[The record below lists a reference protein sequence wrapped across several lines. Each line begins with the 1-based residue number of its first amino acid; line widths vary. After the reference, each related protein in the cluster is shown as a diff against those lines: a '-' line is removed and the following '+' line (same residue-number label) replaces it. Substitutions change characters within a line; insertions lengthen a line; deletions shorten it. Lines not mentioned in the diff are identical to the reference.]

1 MQKTVTHYPSREN
14 FQRSQDR
21 VVPLRWAVGYL
32 TQLLASVPKDEQ
44 DTAEM
49 TWPPKVTYQHT
60 LSAIEVAE
68 DRRQQAI
75 AWYERFKDGAD
86 AEAMARLKVI
96 LGAS

>member
-1 MQKTVTHYPSREN
+1 VQKTITHYPSREN

-49 TWPPKVTYQHT
+49 TWPVKISYRHT

-68 DRRQQAI
+68 DRRQRAL
-75 AWYERFKDGAD
+75 AWLAELPASGAD
-86 AEAMARLKVI
+86 AEAIARLRAI
-96 LGAS
+96 LGA

>member
-1 MQKTVTHYPSREN
+1 MQKTITHYPSRDN

-21 VVPLRWAVGYL
+21 AVPLRWAVGYL

-49 TWPPKVTYQHT
+49 TWPVKVTYAHT

-68 DRRQQAI
+68 DRRQRAL
-75 AWYERFKDGAD
+75 AWLAELPASGAD
-86 AEAMARLKVI
+86 AEAVARLKVI
-96 LGAS
+96 LGA